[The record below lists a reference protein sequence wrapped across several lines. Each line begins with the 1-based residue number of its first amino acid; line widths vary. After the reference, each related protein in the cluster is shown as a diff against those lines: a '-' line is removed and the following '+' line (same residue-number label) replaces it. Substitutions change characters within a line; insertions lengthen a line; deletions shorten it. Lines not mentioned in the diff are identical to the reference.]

1 MEIKTFKVSPNCRIA
16 ASAYHLLSTVLS
28 TKPGLVS
35 QIRLN
40 NFGTCSQIYE
50 VTREDECHK
59 EDEIANK
66 SGQPI
71 AAIETL
77 TNSGH

>member
-1 MEIKTFKVSPNCRIA
+1 MEIKTFKVSQNCKIA

-40 NFGTCSQIYE
+40 NFITCSQIYE

-59 EDEIANK
+59 EDEITNK
-66 SGQPI
+66 SVQPI

-77 TNSGH
+77 N

>member
-1 MEIKTFKVSPNCRIA
+1 MEIKTFKVSQSCKIA
-16 ASAYHLLSTVLS
+16 ASAYHPLSTVLS

-40 NFGTCSQIYE
+40 NFITCNQIYE
-50 VTREDECHK
+50 VTHENECYK

-66 SGQPI
+66 FVQPI

-77 TNSGH
+77 Y